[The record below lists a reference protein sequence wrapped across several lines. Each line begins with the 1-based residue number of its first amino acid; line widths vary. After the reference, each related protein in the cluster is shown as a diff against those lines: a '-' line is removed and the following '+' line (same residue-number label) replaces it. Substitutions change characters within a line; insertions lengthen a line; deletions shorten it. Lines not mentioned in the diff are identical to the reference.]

1 MNYKLHD
8 VFIGIVSDE
17 ILECIIDEF
26 EEVADF
32 SILQLGVD
40 SLAIMKIIFRLE
52 DILNIEV
59 DYENFDIKQIST
71 PRLIREIIVNGKL

>member
-32 SILQLGVD
+32 NILQLGVD
-40 SLAIMKIIFRLE
+40 SLAIMKILFRLE

-71 PRLIREIIVNGKL
+71 PRLIREIIDNGKI